1 MLLRELAA
9 FSRVRE
15 MKGCSRLRTRAARLC
30 RRVGR
35 KRPPTPGHKDVPVVG
50 RFFNRST
57 KQSFPPPSRELTL
70 EAWPASISLK
80 LRRFMPDSS
89 DSASGASAVGTPVHV
104 PVLLDEILEWLQPL
118 PGKTLV
124 DGTLG
129 GGGHTRALAQLVAPD
144 GLVIA
149 FDRDPTAIE
158 SAAQRLVGLP
168 IKLVEANFAEMPVV
182 LEQLEIPAVDGVVL
196 DLGLSSDQ
204 LADRQRGFSF
214 DAEGPLDLRFNPHEG
229 RPVWQLLER
238 IDAEDLANLIYE
250 YGEERL
256 SRRIARKIVDR
267 RRQQPI
273 RTAADLANLVRSCY
287 PRPKGRS
294 RIDPATRTFQALRI
308 AVNEELS
315 SLESALKRIP
325 DCLKPGGRLA
335 VISFHSLEDRRVKE
349 AFRDDPRLQALTRK
363 PLVPTDAEIARNP
376 RARSAKLRIAARQE
390 SC

>member
-1 MLLRELAA
+1 
-9 FSRVRE
+9 
-15 MKGCSRLRTRAARLC
+15 
-30 RRVGR
+30 
-35 KRPPTPGHKDVPVVG
+35 
-50 RFFNRST
+50 
-57 KQSFPPPSRELTL
+57 
-70 EAWPASISLK
+70 
-80 LRRFMPDSS
+80 MPDFC
-89 DSASGASAVGTPVHV
+89 DSTSGASAVGEPVHV
-104 PVLLDEILEWLQPL
+104 PVMLDEVVEWLQPL

-129 GGGHTRALAQLVAPD
+129 GGGHARALAQLVAPN
-144 GLVIA
+144 GLIIA
-149 FDRDPTAIE
+149 FDRDPAAIE
-158 SAAQRLVGLP
+158 SAAERLTGLP
-168 IKLVEANFAEMPVV
+168 IKLVEANFAELPEV
-182 LEQLEIPAVDGVVL
+182 LAQLEIPAVDGVVL

-214 DAEGPLDLRFNPHEG
+214 DAEGPLDLRFNPNEG
-229 RPVWQLLER
+229 RPAWQLLER

-273 RTAADLANLVRSCY
+273 RTAADLASLVRSCY
-287 PRPKGRS
+287 PRSKGRP

-376 RARSAKLRIAARQE
+376 RARSAKLRIAARRE